1 MNYYELVCVPADGT
15 HTTELLIA
23 HLADIGFES
32 FVENDNNTLSAYI
45 QNTFFTDEVKAA
57 LQSAEIKEL
66 AAQISF
72 VEIPDQNWNAVWE
85 SEYEPITISGK
96 CHVRAPFHPSPQGVE
111 YDIVIMPKMSFGTA
125 HHETTRLMVQYVLEL
140 PVEGKQLLDMGSG
153 TAVLAI
159 LAALRGAGPVLAIDN
174 DEWAYK
180 NAIENVAGNNT
191 HQIEVLFGDS
201 SLLSSRR
208 FDVILANINRNILLG
223 DIPVYSQC
231 LPAGGKLVMSGFYL
245 EDLPLIEACCH
256 QNGLHLLSQKA
267 ENNWVAA
274 CFSK

>member
-1 MNYYELVCVPADGT
+1 
-15 HTTELLIA
+15 
-23 HLADIGFES
+23 
-32 FVENDNNTLSAYI
+32 
-45 QNTFFTDEVKAA
+45 
-57 LQSAEIKEL
+57 
-66 AAQISF
+66 
-72 VEIPDQNWNAVWE
+72 
-85 SEYEPITISGK
+85 
-96 CHVRAPFHPSPQGVE
+96 
-111 YDIVIMPKMSFGTA
+111 
-125 HHETTRLMVQYVLEL
+125 MVQYVLEL
-140 PVEGKQLLDMGSG
+140 PVVGKQLLDMGSG

-159 LAALRGAGPVLAIDN
+159 LAALRGAEPVLAIDN

-201 SLLSSRR
+201 SLLSGRR

-223 DIPVYSQC
+223 DIPVYCQC